1 MLSYLSTLAAKAIKF
16 AVTTVVTSDEFRT
29 AVTDALKDAISSS
42 KSAAKASA
50 LVNDYVGLAVSK
62 FDSLGL
68 KGRLLK
74 GYLVQLLGEL
84 ARDDE
89 QLKSAIASGQPFV
102 QAVLDGIDPDEIAS
116 ATTPVLVLLQN
127 RAYAVAQ
134 EKGFL

>member
-1 MLSYLSTLAAKAIKF
+1 MLSYFSALAAKAIKF

-50 LVNDYVGLAVSK
+50 VVNDYVGLAASR

-84 ARDDE
+84 AKDDA
-89 QLKSAIASGQPFV
+89 QLKAAIASGQPFI

-116 ATTPVLVLLQN
+116 AATPVLVLLQN
-127 RAYAVAQ
+127 QAYTVAQ
-134 EKGFL
+134 QKGFL

>member
-89 QLKSAIASGQPFV
+89 QLKAAIASGQPFV
-102 QAVLDGIDPDEIAS
+102 QAVLDGLDPDEIAS

-127 RAYAVAQ
+127 QAYTVAQ
-134 EKGFL
+134 QKGFL

>member
-1 MLSYLSTLAAKAIKF
+1 MLSTFSTLATKAIKF

-42 KSAAKASA
+42 KSAAKAST
-50 LVNDYVGLAVSK
+50 LVNDYVGLAVNR

-89 QLKSAIASGQPFV
+89 QLKAAIASGQPFV
-102 QAVLDGIDPDEIAS
+102 QAVLDGLDPDEIAN

-127 RAYAVAQ
+127 QAYTVAQ
-134 EKGFL
+134 QKGFL

>member
-1 MLSYLSTLAAKAIKF
+1 MFSYLSTLATKAIRF

-50 LVNDYVGLAVSK
+50 VVNDYVGLAVSK

-74 GYLVQLLGEL
+74 GYLIQLLGEL
-84 ARDDE
+84 AKDDD
-89 QLKSAIASGQPFV
+89 QIRAAIATGQPFV
-102 QAVLDGIDPDEIAS
+102 QAVLDGIDPDEVAS
-116 ATTPVLVLLQN
+116 AATPVLVILQN
-127 RAYAVAQ
+127 QAYTVAQ
-134 EKGFL
+134 QRGLL